1 MIRQTGGLASG
12 ATSTRSSASFW
23 AVSRASWI
31 GRIPSWAPSGL
42 ITLTSLIRIR
52 SFTRTLLLMDAPS
65 FMLSRPIS
73 LHGRLEFLFDC
84 GDESIGRHDSQ
95 ITPAALSHRD
105 GARCHLFLSY
115 YQGVGDLLH
124 LSIPNLMADL
134 LVPHVHFRAHPC
146 SPEPVRD

>member
-52 SFTRTLLLMDAPS
+52 SFTRTLLLMDTPS
-65 FMLSRPIS
+65 FMLSRPGR
-73 LHGRLEFLFDC
+73 LHGWLEFLLNR
-84 GDESIGRHDSQ
+84 GHESIHRHDTQ
-95 ITPAALSHRD
+95 VMPAALAHRD
-105 GARCHLFLSY
+105 GASSDLFFSY
-115 YQGVGDLLH
+115 HQG
-124 LSIPNLMADL
+124 
-134 LVPHVHFRAHPC
+134 
-146 SPEPVRD
+146 

>member
-65 FMLSRPIS
+65 FILSRRGG
-73 LHGRLEFLFDC
+73 LHGWLKFLLD
-84 GDESIGRHDSQ
+84 GGRKLIDRHDAQVS
-95 ITPAALSHRD
+95 PAV
-105 GARCHLFLSY
+105 LSY
-115 YQGVGDLLH
+115 RSEEHTSELQSPL
-124 LSIPNLMADL
+124 NL
-134 LVPHVHFRAHPC
+134 VCR
-146 SPEPVRD
+146 